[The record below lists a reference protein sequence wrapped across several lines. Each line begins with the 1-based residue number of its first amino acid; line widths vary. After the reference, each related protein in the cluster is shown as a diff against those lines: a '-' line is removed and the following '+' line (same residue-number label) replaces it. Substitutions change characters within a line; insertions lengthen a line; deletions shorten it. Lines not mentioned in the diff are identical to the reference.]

1 MSSAPTD
8 VAETK
13 RRLAQAAR
21 IGEVIERVGGVLRA
35 ATITGVGRTTLF
47 KWRKGDARPPLDEV
61 TVLAGAAGVSVD
73 WVATGREFSPR
84 AETAEVLWLP
94 VLNQDRGDE
103 AVPVPRIGIEGRVTA
118 IAAAAAFV
126 VEGREMEPF
135 ILARDIVIVDR
146 GDRDI
151 SRAGGRVYVFRRD
164 NRLALARAFALS
176 QGIVEVYN
184 EVPRAPRE
192 RIPASDLPNLD
203 VVGRVALTLSEP

>member
-1 MSSAPTD
+1 MAKIARDANS
-8 VAETK
+8 
-13 RRLAQAAR
+13 RLAGQAAR
-21 IGEVIERVGGVLRA
+21 ITSVIEKVGGVLKA
-35 ATITGVGRTTLF
+35 AEMIGANRGTLS
-47 KWRKGDARPPLDEV
+47 KWRKGEARLPLDEIA
-61 TVLAGAAGVSVD
+61 VLAHAAGLSAD

-84 AETAEVLWLP
+84 AETAEVVWLP
-94 VLNQDRGDE
+94 VLNRDRGDE
-103 AVPVPRIGIEGRVTA
+103 AVPVPRIGIEGRVSN

-135 ILARDIVIVDR
+135 IIARDIVIVDR

-164 NRLALARAFALS
+164 DRLVLARAFALS

-192 RIPASDLPNLD
+192 KIRASGLPNLD